1 MTTTA
6 STVLPTALA
15 LGGHPKVDDDYRQ
28 ALLSSVET
36 SPRECGQAFSTW
48 ACSDLAAYL
57 DNKGFPAVSDETV
70 RRHLQ
75 ALGYRVIRPV
85 LTISSPDP
93 EYDVKEAQLRR
104 YQEQARR
111 GEVTMLYEDEVDLHL
126 LPGITGCWTRRGSQR
141 KVATPGQNQKRYGFG
156 AVNML
161 TGAVTRRIEERKNSV
176 GFCALVEQVVAEYCP
191 GESWDGRKVVLV
203 IDNYIIHRSKATQR
217 VLERYADRLIICPLP
232 TYSPKLNV
240 IELLWK
246 HLRRKVTHNHLFESV
261 AALTAAVETFFSELD
276 HQPATVLSVI
286 GCSG

>member
-1 MTTTA
+1 MTTTV
-6 STVLPTALA
+6 STVLPTAHA
-15 LGGHPKVDDDYRQ
+15 PGGHPKVDDDYRQ
-28 ALLSSVET
+28 ALLTTVET
-36 SPRECGQAFSTW
+36 SPRESGQAFSTW
-48 ACSDLAAYL
+48 ACADLASYL
-57 DNKGFPAVSDETV
+57 EDKGYARVSDETV

-93 EYDVKEAQLRR
+93 EYESKAAQLLL

-111 GEVTMLYEDEVDLHL
+111 GEITLVFEDEVDLHL
-126 LPGITGCWTRRGSQR
+126 LPGIPGCWTRRGSQR

-156 AVNML
+156 AVNMIS
-161 TGAVTRRIEERKNSV
+161 GAVTRRIEERKNSV

-191 GESWDGRKVVLV
+191 GERWEGAKVVLV

-232 TYSPKLNV
+232 TYAPKLNV

-246 HLRRKVTHNHLFESV
+246 YLRRKVTHNHLFASV
-261 AALTAAVETFFSELD
+261 AALTEAVEMFFAELD

-286 GCSG
+286 GCSE

>member
-1 MTTTA
+1 MKMMA
-6 STVLPTALA
+6 LMVLPTVRA
-15 LGGHPKVDDDYRQ
+15 LGGHPKVDSEYRQ
-28 ALLSSVET
+28 ALQTTVET
-36 SPRECGQAFSTW
+36 PPRESGQAFSTW
-48 ACSDLAAYL
+48 ACADLASYL
-57 DNKGFPAVSDETV
+57 ERRGYSRVSNETV

-93 EYDVKEAQLRR
+93 DYDIKAAQLQF

-126 LPGITGCWTRRGSQR
+126 LPGITGCWTRRGRQR

-156 AVNML
+156 AVNMIS
-161 TGAVTRRIEERKNSV
+161 GALTRRLEERKNSV

-191 GESWDGRKVVLV
+191 GERWEGRKVVLV

-232 TYSPKLNV
+232 TYAPKLNV

-246 HLRRKVTHNHLFESV
+246 YLRRKVTHNHLFASV
-261 AALTAAVETFFSELD
+261 AALADAVETFFAELD
-276 HQPATVLSVI
+276 RQPATVLSVI
-286 GCSG
+286 GCSE

>member
-1 MTTTA
+1 M
-6 STVLPTALA
+6 VLPTVLA
-15 LGGHPKVDDDYRQ
+15 LGGHPKVDDEYRQ
-28 ALLSSVET
+28 MLLTTVET
-36 SPRECGQAFSTW
+36 LPRQSGQAFSTW
-48 ACSDLAAYL
+48 ACSDLALYL
-57 DNKGFPAVSDETV
+57 EQRGYGAVSDETV

-75 ALGYRVIRPV
+75 ALGYRIIRPV

-93 EYDVKEAQLRR
+93 DYDSKVAHLRL

-156 AVNML
+156 AVNMIS
-161 TGAVTRRIEERKNSV
+161 GAVTRRIEERKTSV

-191 GESWDGRKVVLV
+191 GERWDGPKVVLV
-203 IDNYIIHRSKATQR
+203 LDNYIIHRSKATQR

-232 TYSPKLNV
+232 TYAPKLNV

-246 HLRRKVTHNHLFESV
+246 YLRRKVTHNHLFESV
-261 AALTAAVETFFSELD
+261 AALTTAVETFFTELD
-276 HQPATVLSVI
+276 RQPATVLSVI
-286 GCSG
+286 GCSA